1 MASIVELLNLSP
13 TMTEGTL
20 VKWKVKEGDTIKSGQ
35 IIAEVETDKAVMDHE
50 TFDAGVVRK
59 LLVAEGAKVAVG
71 AGLMIVGTKDEDI
84 SALVASA
91 GSAPKAAPAAEKPA
105 APAAKAAG
113 ARNAPRSAAA
123 PRTAPAA
130 PAAKVATA
138 PAKTAPPPAAPA
150 AVGSNGH
157 SDRLFASPLARKVAA
172 DAGLDIGSPSGT
184 GPSGRIIKRDVDTAL
199 AAGPV
204 ATATASYTVSGEVQE
219 LPVSNVRRIIASRL
233 VESKVTV
240 PHYQLSVD
248 IRAEALLEAQ
258 ARVRKMYPDVKITV
272 THFLV
277 KAMALLA
284 MRHPAI
290 RSQWAGDHVRLL
302 PSANITVAVATDD
315 GLITPVLR
323 DVHAKGLL
331 QIVAE
336 MAELVE
342 RARKRRVKPEELT
355 GGVQTLSNLGMFP
368 IDFFTAIINPP
379 ESSILAVGAVS
390 EKVFV
395 KDGQMSPGKS
405 FSITMSCD
413 HRIIDGAVGAKYLA
427 DLKASLE
434 EPYLLL
440 L

>member
-1 MASIVELLNLSP
+1 MASIVELLQLSP

-59 LLVAEGAKVAVG
+59 LLVAEGSKAAVG
-71 AGLMIVGTKDEDI
+71 SGLMIVGTKDEDI
-84 SALVASA
+84 SSLVASA
-91 GSAPKAAPAAEKPA
+91 GSAPKAAPAADKKPVATAAKPA
-105 APAAKAAG
+105 S
-113 ARNAPRSAAA
+113 APRSAPRSVPGANKPA
-123 PRTAPAA
+123 PAPAA
-130 PAAKVATA
+130 TKVASA
-138 PAKTAPPPAAPA
+138 PPAKTPAPSGA
-150 AVGSNGH
+150 NGH
-157 SDRLFASPLARKVAA
+157 SERLFASPLARKVAA
-172 DAGLDIGSPSGT
+172 EAGLDIGSVSGT
-184 GPSGRIIKRDVDTAL
+184 GPGGRIIKRDVDTAL
-199 AAGPV
+199 AAGP
-204 ATATASYTVSGEVQE
+204 ATAGTSSFRVSGEVQE
-219 LPVSNVRRIIASRL
+219 LPLSNVRRIIASRL

-240 PHYQLSVD
+240 PHYQLSVE

-290 RSQWAGDHVRLL
+290 RTQWADDHVKLL

-379 ESSILAVGAVS
+379 ESSILAVGAVQ

-395 KDGQMSPGKS
+395 KDGQMTPGKS

>member
-1 MASIVELLNLSP
+1 MASIVELLQLSP

-35 IIAEVETDKAVMDHE
+35 LIAEVETDKAVMDHE
-50 TFDAGVVRK
+50 TFDAGVVLK
-59 LLVAEGAKVAVG
+59 LLVGEGAKVPVG
-71 AGLMIVGTKDEDI
+71 SGLLIVGKAGEDV
-84 SALVASA
+84 SALVASSGA
-91 GSAPKAAPAAEKPA
+91 AAKAAPAEKPAA

-113 ARNAPRSAAA
+113 ARNAPRSAPA
-123 PRTAPAA
+123 PASPARVAA
-130 PAAKVATA
+130 PAKS
-138 PAKTAPPPAAPA
+138 APPPVGVAAAPA
-150 AVGSNGH
+150 SNGERH
-157 SDRLFASPLARKVAA
+157 VASPLARKVAA
-172 DAGLDIGSPSGT
+172 EAGLDLGTLSGT
-184 GPSGRIIKRDVDTAL
+184 GPGGRIIKRDVDTAL

-204 ATATASYTVSGEVQE
+204 SAGAVSYAVSGEVQE

-240 PHYQLSVD
+240 PHYQLSVE

-290 RSQWAGDHVRLL
+290 RTQWAGDHVKLL

-342 RARKRRVKPEELT
+342 RARKRRVKPEELS

>member
-1 MASIVELLNLSP
+1 MASIVELLQLSP

-35 IIAEVETDKAVMDHE
+35 LIAEVETDKAVMDHE
-50 TFDAGVVRK
+50 TFDAGVVLK
-59 LLVAEGAKVAVG
+59 LLVGEGAKVPVG
-71 AGLMIVGTKDEDI
+71 SGLLIVGKAGEDV
-84 SALVASA
+84 SALVASSGA
-91 GSAPKAAPAAEKPA
+91 AAKAAPAEKPAA

-113 ARNAPRSAAA
+113 ARNAPRSAPA
-123 PRTAPAA
+123 PAPAPPARVSAPAKSAPPPVALAAA
-130 PAAKVATA
+130 PA
-138 PAKTAPPPAAPA
+138 
-150 AVGSNGH
+150 SNGERH
-157 SDRLFASPLARKVAA
+157 VASPLARKVAA
-172 DAGLDIGSPSGT
+172 EAGLDLGTLSGT
-184 GPSGRIIKRDVDTAL
+184 GPGGRIIKRDVDTAL

-204 ATATASYTVSGEVQE
+204 STGAASYAVSGEVQE

-240 PHYQLSVD
+240 PHYQLSVE

-290 RSQWAGDHVRLL
+290 RTQWAGDHVKLL

-342 RARKRRVKPEELT
+342 RARKRRVKPEELS

>member
-1 MASIVELLNLSP
+1 MASIVELLQLSP

-35 IIAEVETDKAVMDHE
+35 LIAEVETDKAVMDHE
-50 TFDAGVVRK
+50 TFDAGVVLK
-59 LLVAEGAKVAVG
+59 LLVGEGAKVPVG
-71 AGLMIVGTKDEDI
+71 SGLLIVGKAGEDV
-84 SALVASA
+84 SALVASSGA
-91 GSAPKAAPAAEKPA
+91 AAKAAPAEKPAA

-113 ARNAPRSAAA
+113 ARNAPRSAPA
-123 PRTAPAA
+123 PAPPARVAA
-130 PAAKVATA
+130 PAKS
-138 PAKTAPPPAAPA
+138 APPPVAVAAAPA
-150 AVGSNGH
+150 SNGERH
-157 SDRLFASPLARKVAA
+157 VASPLARKVAA
-172 DAGLDIGSPSGT
+172 EAGLDLGTLSGT
-184 GPSGRIIKRDVDTAL
+184 GPGGRIIKRDVDTAL

-204 ATATASYTVSGEVQE
+204 STGAVSYAVSGEVQE

-240 PHYQLSVD
+240 PHYQLSVE

-290 RSQWAGDHVRLL
+290 RTQWAGDHVKLL

-342 RARKRRVKPEELT
+342 RARKRRVKPEELS